1 METITTKKKLTASER
16 RFAMEM
22 ALLAKMTLG
31 ELLTVEHF
39 RMPVGV

>member
-1 METITTKKKLTASER
+1 METTTTKKRLTASER

-31 ELLTVEHF
+31 ELLTLERF
-39 RMPVGV
+39 RMPIGA